1 MGWSLSQVIV
11 KKARLEHGY
20 LGRVGIIMGHTALL
34 TMSPYPGLV
43 TTLEARKNGRRVRLG
58 VSRGI
63 RGNRWQPDRRREW
76 RSDERAETRPHWEK
90 FEDSR
95 SISTARSG
103 LDRHCFRAPLSWW
116 RIYAGPGWAWCSRP
130 TRQGTARRSWL
141 GGSPRWASW
150 RTTGMWLRRS
160 TWSATRF
167 SVAWGRCGS
176 CPWEPATSPICSN
189 PP

>member
-1 MGWSLSQVIV
+1 MILASPGPWPPPYGMVGLAGDREESETGAWLSGPSWYHH
-11 KKARLEHGY
+11 RPYSPFDDG
-20 LGRVGIIMGHTALL
+20 
-34 TMSPYPGLV
+34 PYPGLV

-103 LDRHCFRAPLSWW
+103 LDRHCFQAPLSWW

-141 GGSPRWASW
+141 GG
-150 RTTGMWLRRS
+150 
-160 TWSATRF
+160 
-167 SVAWGRCGS
+167 
-176 CPWEPATSPICSN
+176 
-189 PP
+189 